1 MLHTDIVIIDSG
13 LSVTFLDNTNVNGV
27 CIEQESGNKFA
38 VSSDIN
44 DQYGHGTAIYNI
56 IRSHNKEADV
66 YVIKAIGEEGI
77 SETTLRYVLEYILKN
92 IDCKIINMSLGTCSL
107 DKTDEIH
114 RLCQALLDRGT
125 FIVSAFD
132 NSGAISFPAVFDN
145 VIGVIS
151 SASCLRSS
159 EFECYEGS
167 FVNYGADG
175 NNQRVR
181 WLNQKISI
189 AHGNSFAC
197 AHMTGIISNIPL
209 EYRTSLNSIS
219 LYLKDQAKQSF
230 SFQAS
235 ATPPSI
241 SIVGHKACIFPF
253 NKEIHSLLRFED
265 YLSFQIV
272 DVFDS
277 RYSARIGAS
286 TNSLL
291 GICNEKDHIIKPLE
305 QIDCANFDFLILGH
319 FDQLIQRKSE
329 EALLQKVVLQCI
341 DRGIQ
346 VFSFDCLSKLWG
358 ERFNSIHSLS
368 SPEIDCNKF
377 NTNPFGM
384 LYRIPKPVLGIFGT
398 SSQQGKFTLQLFL
411 RYLFQKDGY
420 TIGQL
425 GSEPSAALFGMDECF
440 HYGYNSLNELNG
452 PELIKYVNF
461 LMYRI
466 LATKRPDIIL
476 VGAQSGILPWEFG
489 NINGY
494 ATKQINYLLAT
505 NPDKVVLCI
514 NALDT
519 VECIARTIGFIESV
533 VDCEVIALVVFPQIY
548 DTEDNAPVGFKKVS
562 AQKYSSLKNKLIRHF
577 SRKVFLLGDEAEMKR
592 LYSHIIDSFA

>member
-1 MLHTDIVIIDSG
+1 
-13 LSVTFLDNTNVNGV
+13 
-27 CIEQESGNKFA
+27 
-38 VSSDIN
+38 
-44 DQYGHGTAIYNI
+44 
-56 IRSHNKEADV
+56 
-66 YVIKAIGEEGI
+66 
-77 SETTLRYVLEYILKN
+77 
-92 IDCKIINMSLGTCSL
+92 MSLGTCSM
-107 DKTDEIH
+107 DKIDEIY
-114 RLCQALLDRGT
+114 RLCQTLLDRGT
-125 FIVSAFD
+125 LIVSAFD

-151 SASCLRSS
+151 STSCLRSS
-159 EFECYEGS
+159 EFECYDGS

-175 NNQRVR
+175 NNQRVC
-181 WLNQKISI
+181 WLNQKVSI

-209 EYRTSLNSIS
+209 EHRVSLASIS
-219 LYLKDQAKQSF
+219 LYLKDYAKQSF

-235 ATPPSI
+235 AVPRSI
-241 SIVGHKACIFPF
+241 NKVGQKACIFPF
-253 NKEIHSLLRFED
+253 NKETHSILRFEN
-265 YLSFQIV
+265 YLSFEIV

-291 GICNEKDHIIKPLE
+291 GICNEKDHIIKSLE
-305 QIDCANFDFLILGH
+305 QIDYESFDFFILGH
-319 FDQLIQRKSE
+319 FDQLIQRKSQE
-329 EALLQKVVLQCI
+329 EILQKVILQCV
-341 DRGIQ
+341 DRKIL

-358 ERFNSIHSLS
+358 EQFNNIPTLY

-411 RYLFQKDGY
+411 RYLFQEDGY
-420 TIGQL
+420 NIGQL

-452 PELIKYVNF
+452 PELIKHVNF

-466 LATKRPDIIL
+466 LTTKRPDIIL

-494 ATKQINYLLAT
+494 ATRQVSYFLAT

-514 NALDT
+514 NAFDT
-519 VECIARTIGFIESV
+519 IDCIARTIGFIESV
-533 VDCEVIALVVFPQIY
+533 VDCEVIALVVFPQTY
-548 DTEDNAPVGFKKVS
+548 DTEENTSIGFTKITP
-562 AQKYSSLKNKLIRHF
+562 QKYSSLKNKLIRLFH
-577 SRKVFLLGDEAEMKR
+577 RKVFLLGDEAEMRR
-592 LYSHIIDSFA
+592 LYSHIIDSFT